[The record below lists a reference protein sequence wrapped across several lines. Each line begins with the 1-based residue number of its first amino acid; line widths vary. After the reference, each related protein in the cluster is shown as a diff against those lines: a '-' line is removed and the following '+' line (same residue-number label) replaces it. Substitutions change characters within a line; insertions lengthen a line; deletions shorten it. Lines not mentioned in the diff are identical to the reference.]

1 MWLILLFCFEK
12 WQKKSLQNHFLSS
25 FFSFSQIKKLAK
37 LRKLAQ
43 KTLATLNF
51 KYTNQFVL
59 PFFPLVFLLKK
70 RPNLWGFLN
79 SSHESP
85 NA

>member
-12 WQKKSLQNHFLSS
+12 WQKKKPLQNHVLFSLFFNFLE
-25 FFSFSQIKKLAK
+25 KKNLAK
-37 LRKLAQ
+37 MRKLAQ

-59 PFFPLVFLLKK
+59 PIFPLVFLLKK
-70 RPNLWGFLN
+70 SQTFGVF
-79 SSHESP
+79 
-85 NA
+85 